1 MAQSCSVSL
10 SRNESSSALSFGE
23 GKARNLRQ
31 SGFPEKSS
39 PSHHTVPA
47 SIASRSVCDIGGRMA
62 RYHASSGLATSAR
75 RKGARPSSSAQATRI
90 APSTRKAFIQYA
102 PAPSPAKSAT
112 APAASQTQPGA
123 FRNASANDTATTATI
138 QTARDMGA
146 PGCSRC
152 KCFNA
157 ISHDTPLRPPAA
169 RRHATRVRT
178 CSVRARPH
186 VTWQSSMAH
195 DHRSFALPAPLKDSA
210 APKRRSEWRA
220 LGMLLP
226 YLWEFRFRLAV
237 ALAFLIGAK
246 LANVGV
252 PLILKQVVD
261 SLDAQ
266 TAVLVLPLALLA
278 AYGILRFSTTL
289 FAELRDLV
297 FVRVT
302 QRAIR
307 RVALTVFRYMHS
319 LSLRFHLERQTGG
332 VSRDIER
339 GTRGISTLL
348 SYMLFSIIP
357 VLLEFGLVAAILLA
371 KFDWRFAAVTFAA
384 VTVYMVFTVSVTE
397 WRMEIRRRANE
408 LDSRAN
414 TRAIDSLINYET
426 VKYFNNE
433 EYEARRYDDN
443 LQKYESAAV
452 KNEASLG
459 LLNIGQSLIIA
470 VAVTALMVLAAGG
483 VVAKTLTLGDLVLV
497 NGLLIQL
504 YIPLNFL
511 GMVDREIEDR
521 PGAKPLPLGER
532 AGIAAVRFEHVDFSY
547 DPKRQILF
555 DVSFAVP
562 SGSKVAVVGHSGSG
576 KSTLARLLFRFY
588 EVNSGR
594 VTINGADIRE
604 VVQTSL
610 RAAIGIVP
618 QDTVLFNDTI
628 LYNIHYGRPG
638 ASLEEVIEAAKAA
651 HIHEFIESL
660 PEKYESRVG
669 ERGLKLSGGE
679 KQRVAIARAVLKNPG
694 ILIFDEATSALD
706 SETEQG
712 IQAELDRIARG
723 RTTLV
728 IAHRLSTV
736 MDADQILVLDQGRI
750 VERGT
755 HRELLER
762 DGAYAQMWALQQQE
776 EAEQAAAA

>member
-1 MAQSCSVSL
+1 
-10 SRNESSSALSFGE
+10 
-23 GKARNLRQ
+23 
-31 SGFPEKSS
+31 
-39 PSHHTVPA
+39 
-47 SIASRSVCDIGGRMA
+47 
-62 RYHASSGLATSAR
+62 
-75 RKGARPSSSAQATRI
+75 
-90 APSTRKAFIQYA
+90 
-102 PAPSPAKSAT
+102 
-112 APAASQTQPGA
+112 
-123 FRNASANDTATTATI
+123 
-138 QTARDMGA
+138 
-146 PGCSRC
+146 
-152 KCFNA
+152 
-157 ISHDTPLRPPAA
+157 
-169 RRHATRVRT
+169 
-178 CSVRARPH
+178 
-186 VTWQSSMAH
+186 MAH
-195 DHRSFALPAPLKDSA
+195 DHRSFALPIPLKDSA

-220 LGMLLP
+220 VGMLFP
-226 YLWEFRFRLAV
+226 YLWEFRVRVAI
-237 ALAFLIGAK
+237 ALAFLTTAK

-252 PLILKQVVD
+252 PLILKEVVD

-278 AYGILRFSTTL
+278 AYGILRLSTTL
-289 FAELRDLV
+289 FAELRDVV

-307 RVALTVFRYMHS
+307 RVALTVFRHMHS
-319 LSLRFHLERQTGG
+319 LSLRFHLERHTGG

-348 SYMLFSIIP
+348 TYMLFSIVP
-357 VLLEFGLVAAILLA
+357 VILEFSLVAVILLT
-371 KFDWRFAAVTFAA
+371 KFDWRFAAVTFVA
-384 VTVYMVFTVSVTE
+384 VALYIAFSVSITE
-397 WRMEIRRRANE
+397 WRMEIRRQANE
-408 LDSRAN
+408 LDSKAN
-414 TRAIDSLINYET
+414 TRAIDSLLNYET

-433 EYEARRYDDN
+433 EYEARRYDEN

-459 LLNIGQSLIIA
+459 LLNIGQSCIIA
-470 VAVTALMVLAAGG
+470 VAVTLLMILAAQG

-511 GMVDREIEDR
+511 GMVYREIKQALADMDRMFRLLTQDREIQDR
-521 PGAKPLPLGER
+521 PDAAPLPLGES
-532 AGIAAVRFEHVDFSY
+532 AGSATVRFEHVDFSY
-547 DPKRQILF
+547 EPRRQILF
-555 DVSFAVP
+555 DVSFEIPA
-562 SGSKVAVVGHSGSG
+562 GSKIAVVGASGSG

-588 EVNSGR
+588 DVNAGR
-594 VTINGADIRE
+594 IAINGADIRG
-604 VVQTSL
+604 VTQSSL

-628 LYNIHYGRPG
+628 LYNIHYGRPS
-638 ASLEEVIEAAKAA
+638 ASPEEVIEAAKAA

-660 PEKYESRVG
+660 PDRYESRVG

-679 KQRVAIARAVLKNPG
+679 KQRVAIARAILKNPG

-736 MDADQILVLDQGRI
+736 MDADRIIVLDQGRI

-755 HRELLER
+755 HRELLEQ
-762 DGAYAQMWALQQQE
+762 DGAYAQMWSLQLQE
-776 EAEQAAAA
+776 EAEHAVAV

>member
-1 MAQSCSVSL
+1 
-10 SRNESSSALSFGE
+10 
-23 GKARNLRQ
+23 
-31 SGFPEKSS
+31 
-39 PSHHTVPA
+39 
-47 SIASRSVCDIGGRMA
+47 
-62 RYHASSGLATSAR
+62 
-75 RKGARPSSSAQATRI
+75 
-90 APSTRKAFIQYA
+90 
-102 PAPSPAKSAT
+102 
-112 APAASQTQPGA
+112 
-123 FRNASANDTATTATI
+123 
-138 QTARDMGA
+138 MG
-146 PGCSRC
+146 
-152 KCFNA
+152 
-157 ISHDTPLRPPAA
+157 
-169 RRHATRVRT
+169 
-178 CSVRARPH
+178 
-186 VTWQSSMAH
+186 H
-195 DHRSFALPAPLKDSA
+195 DHRGLVLPVPLKGSSGT
-210 APKRRSEWRA
+210 KRRSEWRA
-220 LGMLLP
+220 FGMLLP
-226 YLWEFRFRLAV
+226 YLWEFRVRVAF
-237 ALAFLIGAK
+237 ALAFLITAK

-252 PLILKQVVD
+252 PLILKEVVD

-266 TAVLVLPLALLA
+266 TAILVLPLALLA

-289 FAELRDLV
+289 FAELRDIV

-307 RVALTVFRYMHS
+307 RVALTVFRYIHS

-357 VLLEFGLVAAILLA
+357 VVLEFSLVAAILLA
-371 KFDWRFAAVTFAA
+371 KFDWRFAAVTFTA
-384 VTVYMVFTVSVTE
+384 VAIYMTFTVSVTE
-397 WRMEIRRRANE
+397 WRMEIRRQANE
-408 LDSRAN
+408 LDSKAN
-414 TRAIDSLINYET
+414 TRAIDSLLNYET

-433 EYEARRYDDN
+433 EYEAQRYDEN
-443 LQKYESAAV
+443 LRKYESAAV

-459 LLNIGQSLIIA
+459 VLNIGQSLIIA
-470 VAVTALMVLAAGG
+470 AAVTLLMILAAQG
-483 VVAKTLTLGDLVLV
+483 VVAKSLTLGDLVLV

-511 GMVDREIEDR
+511 GMVYREIKQALADMDRMFRLLTQDREIEDR
-521 PGAKPLPLGER
+521 PLARPFSAGGAT
-532 AGIAAVRFEHVDFSY
+532 IRFESVDFSY
-547 DPKRQILF
+547 DPRRRILY
-555 DVSFAVP
+555 DVSFEVP
-562 SGSKVAVVGHSGSG
+562 AGSKVAVVGASGSG

-588 EVNSGR
+588 DVNAGR
-594 VTINGADIRE
+594 ITINGGDIRDFT
-604 VVQTSL
+604 QASL

-628 LYNIHYGRPG
+628 LYNIHYGRPE
-638 ASLEEVIEAAKAA
+638 ASPGEVIEAAKAA
-651 HIHEFIESL
+651 HIHEFIESM
-660 PEKYESRVG
+660 PDKYEARVG

-679 KQRVAIARAVLKNPG
+679 KQRVAIARAILKNPG

-755 HRELLER
+755 HRELLEQK
-762 DGAYAQMWALQQQE
+762 GAYAQMWDLQQQE
-776 EAEQAAAA
+776 EAEQAVGV